1 MLLCW
6 SFPTETVRI
15 KPCWNKI
22 VSHVILQWSC
32 DPPVVM
38 WFSSDHV
45 ILQWSCDPP
54 VVMWFSVEDHASF
67 LCSSSKTV
75 EPSNSTPYV
84 YSVFV
89 AGFSGT
95 KVDNQTLFVS
105 ENTAASNSVTLHYIA
120 LELCL
125 LPPLPFS
132 SPPPLQE
139 VFRTR
144 YPSTTS
150 AYGNNTIESW

>member
-105 ENTAASNSVTLHYIA
+105 ENTAASNLTLYSIWVMS
-120 LELCL
+120 
-125 LPPLPFS
+125 PSSFPIFI

-150 AYGNNTIESW
+150 AYGNSIIGSW